1 MKTHDKIQL
10 ASEMLL
16 TAAQDYKNAKSE
28 IDYVKCIL
36 LAGAVINV
44 TYPLVK
50 EFGGKTKA
58 AETAELATRIM
69 EIRQGAPFGKKK
81 RQAQIARFM
90 AQDNYVYNSLKHAGN
105 DSKQLRASDD
115 LDFDADL
122 KAEAE
127 QKILDAR
134 AEFMR
139 LPLGP
144 GATNKFSD
152 ELRDFLT
159 SNWPA

>member
-58 AETAELATRIM
+58 AETAAPKAPKAPAGLA
-69 EIRQGAPFGKKK
+69 AKPK
-81 RQAQIARFM
+81 AARTTT
-90 AQDNYVYNSLKHAGN
+90 AASLH
-105 DSKQLRASDD
+105 
-115 LDFDADL
+115 
-122 KAEAE
+122 
-127 QKILDAR
+127 
-134 AEFMR
+134 
-139 LPLGP
+139 
-144 GATNKFSD
+144 
-152 ELRDFLT
+152 
-159 SNWPA
+159 